1 MALTKRFSRFHK
13 EAEAF
18 KIFLTQRAVKTL
30 GVVVAVERLHPPV
43 PSFNGETAS
52 NALGG
57 EQLVPIFLAV
67 WEAVLQV
74 EGEVGEDL
82 AAVGTAEALGV
93 PGGAQRLQ
101 TVPQDLPAALAA
113 IWRKEGSITVLTVQ
127 FSFFLHK
134 SHILER
140 LPAAL
145 HVADKVVGAPG
156 PAQCS
161 DEGASFLLVD
171 LPIAGDA
178 PCLGRDW
185 EDPGLCGP
193 DAGAGD
199 SDLGNVAAGLT
210 VAGLG
215 LILTP

>member
-1 MALTKRFSRFHK
+1 MMTKLIYIYKGRQRELSSSRMALTKRFSRFHK

-101 TVPQDLPAALAA
+101 TVL
-113 IWRKEGSITVLTVQ
+113 SVH
-127 FSFFLHK
+127 F
-134 SHILER
+134 
-140 LPAAL
+140 
-145 HVADKVVGAPG
+145 
-156 PAQCS
+156 
-161 DEGASFLLVD
+161 
-171 LPIAGDA
+171 
-178 PCLGRDW
+178 
-185 EDPGLCGP
+185 
-193 DAGAGD
+193 
-199 SDLGNVAAGLT
+199 
-210 VAGLG
+210 
-215 LILTP
+215 